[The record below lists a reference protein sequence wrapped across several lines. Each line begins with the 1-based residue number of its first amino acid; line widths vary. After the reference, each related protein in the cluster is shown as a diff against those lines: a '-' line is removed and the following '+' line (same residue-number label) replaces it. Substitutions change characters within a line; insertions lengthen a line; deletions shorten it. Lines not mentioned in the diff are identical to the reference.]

1 MRTRLLLACSLFS
14 LAAYLRMRHGSSTL
28 AELRLASPA
37 RAPPTKF
44 LVLMMKGH
52 AADVAAMA
60 RDPAGWAPQPP
71 WGAHALTS
79 PESRGA
85 AVAAARTDGAGFSCD
100 VDRCHTP

>member
-1 MRTRLLLACSLFS
+1 MRAVVSDDPLLSA
-14 LAAYLRMRHGSSTL
+14 
-28 AELRLASPA
+28 
-37 RAPPTKF
+37 
-44 LVLMMKGH
+44 H

>member
-1 MRTRLLLACSLFS
+1 MHG
-14 LAAYLRMRHGSSTL
+14 AAEVTFTIMYSSFYFT
-28 AELRLASPA
+28 ARGCRRGEIHSGCMHRVFFAAS
-37 RAPPTKF
+37 RF
-44 LVLMMKGH
+44 HYH
-52 AADVAAMA
+52 ADT
-60 RDPAGWAPQPP
+60 APQPP

>member
-1 MRTRLLLACSLFS
+1 
-14 LAAYLRMRHGSSTL
+14 
-28 AELRLASPA
+28 
-37 RAPPTKF
+37 
-44 LVLMMKGH
+44 
-52 AADVAAMA
+52 MA